1 MENSTANTP
10 FPHSEYVFNTPPP
23 PEWSVEVVDGVL
35 WHPDSTKKVP
45 NAFHRLMQRLVFGF
59 KWKRL

>member
-10 FPHSEYVFNTPPP
+10 FPLDRYVIKNTPP
-23 PEWSVEVVDGVL
+23 PEWSVELLDGVIL
-35 WHPDSTKKVP
+35 HPDGTKKAP